1 MKKKILIGIG
11 LVALVALLSILAV
24 SYSAKKETE
33 ITNESTSAASVETSE
48 NIDTTQNALNLDD
61 TQVKT
66 EEELEDSAIA
76 ENSIA
81 NKFKAPYMQKGVYE
95 AQTATGIVYYV
106 FSDTTYGYIKSL
118 TDKTGIPFD
127 CLQENGEIVFSFG
140 GENPSEKTFKI
151 KGITD
156 ENITGSF
163 VNEAEMTFTFLKDAI
178 PEDFDVYNYL
188 NAENNAEGTVY
199 EDANGWNVKYNPTKF
214 DIMTQNA
221 ITVFTYV
228 GEGGGANMVTA
239 SYNAN
244 MTVQEKIEELKEVY
258 GEGNTYSEGIFPGT
272 EDVTGYWISSPV
284 YADNPGLHRTA
295 ILREYMDG
303 YLMFEVIGQLS
314 GDEKIDTEISDYLA
328 EIIDSVTFTAN
339 DK

>member
-11 LVALVALLSILAV
+11 FVALLSVLAV
-24 SYSAKKETE
+24 SCKIKKEAK
-33 ITNESTSAASVETSE
+33 ITNESTSAVSVETSE
-48 NIDTTQNALNLDD
+48 NIDTTQNALNLDGS
-61 TQVKT
+61 QIKT
-66 EEELEDSAIA
+66 EEELEDSAAA

-95 AQTATGIVYYV
+95 VQTATGIVYYI
-106 FSDTTYGYIKSL
+106 FSDTTYGYTESL
-118 TDKTGIPFD
+118 TDKVGVPFD
-127 CLQENGEIVFSFG
+127 CVQENGEIVFSFG

-156 ENITGSF
+156 RNITGSF
-163 VNEAEMTFTFLKDAI
+163 INEAEMTFTFLKDAA
-178 PEDFDVYNYL
+178 PEIFNVENYL
-188 NAENNAEGTVY
+188 NAENGIEGAVY

-244 MTVQEKIEELKEVY
+244 MTVQEKIEDLKEVY
-258 GEGNTYSEGIFPGT
+258 GEGSTSFEGIFPGT
-272 EDVTGYWISSPV
+272 EDITGYWVSSPV
-284 YADNPGLHRTA
+284 YADNPRLHRTA

-328 EIIDSVTFTAN
+328 EIIDSITFATY